1 MRTASAHPV
10 SQITEGLDRT
20 PHPLSDG
27 RGWPWVVAL
36 VLLGANLLWTG
47 GLALSHDKALNDRLN
62 YFLIARTLAEGGGLA
77 VPAKSDL
84 RVPDR
89 TAPYAVGERPLYPFL
104 ASLAIRLVGPSVQAT
119 NFVSALM
126 RSLALLP
133 IFALALWLFGRWAA
147 VGTAV
152 LYTLSPPWTG
162 LGASTMT
169 GTTFVL
175 FYYLTL
181 LLVTAYYVRPS
192 RLLALLTG
200 LSFALVVMSREE
212 GLILGLAVAAVFLFR
227 DVLNPASAA
236 AASDS
241 GGAGTI
247 PVRSRWPDLALVL
260 LGPLLGFVG
269 QKLYLWYTFGS
280 LSSAAHPLFF
290 NSQYEFLYALR
301 LQTRAEY
308 LASIGGL
315 GGAIAVRIFNN
326 LSQLRALFADG
337 LLLDSGQA
345 GLFPLTF
352 LLPLVLGLRGLAR
365 GIRAGKPMARLAGLL
380 ALVLTLHALA
390 WPSFLGRWR
399 LSEIRHVQ
407 VVTPFLMML
416 AADGL
421 VCLWGKSLL
430 RKGLVI
436 LLSLHYLVFVL
447 SYQVLLVDVLAVAP
461 SYNNAEIQA
470 LRRVAPDLDPDAVLM
485 SRKPNR
491 AAYYTDRPAVMM
503 PLAGFKDVM
512 SYGQEHGVTHIVVT
526 PREVRTRPA
535 LGEGLAAFESLDLVA
550 QEGSVQ
556 IYQVQDFGFLSTIAE
571 GGPFDQ
577 EIDLAAPA
585 PPPDWGL
592 LVRRAQ
598 PSTVQQVWRTW
609 QRWQG
614 AVP

>member
-1 MRTASAHPV
+1 MQAPVANSARPV
-10 SQITEGLDRT
+10 AQQRGK
-20 PHPLSDG
+20 PAFPLGDG
-27 RGWPWVVAL
+27 VWWPWAVMIAL
-36 VLLGANLLWTG
+36 FLVNLLWTG

-62 YFLIARTLAEGGGLA
+62 YFLTARTLAEGGGLA

-104 ASLAIRLVGPSVQAT
+104 ASLAIRLTGPSVQAT
-119 NFVSALM
+119 NSVSALM

-169 GTTFVL
+169 GTTFVF

-181 LLVTAYYVRPS
+181 LLATAYYVKPGRA
-192 RLLALLTG
+192 LALLAG
-200 LSFALVVMSREE
+200 GSFALVVMSREE
-212 GLILGLAVAAVFLFR
+212 GLILGLALAAVFLFR
-227 DVLNPASAA
+227 DVLNPAPAPAGSAKPRVFL
-236 AASDS
+236 D
-241 GGAGTI
+241 
-247 PVRSRWPDLALVL
+247 RSRWPDLALVL

-269 QKLYLWYTFGS
+269 QKFYLWHTFGS

-315 GGAIAVRIFNN
+315 GSAIAVRVFNN

-352 LLPLVLGLRGLAR
+352 LLPLGVGIWGLVRD
-365 GIRAGKPMARLAGLL
+365 IRADKPLARLAGLL
-380 ALVLTLHALA
+380 ALILALHALA

-407 VVTPFLMML
+407 VITPFLMML
-416 AADGL
+416 AAEGL
-421 VCLWGKSLL
+421 VRLWGKSPL

-447 SYQVLLVDVLAVAP
+447 LYQVLLVDVLAVAP
-461 SYNNAEIQA
+461 PYNNAEIQA
-470 LRRVAPDLDPDAVLM
+470 LGRAAPDLEPNAVLM

-491 AAYYTDRPAVMM
+491 AAYYTGRPAVMM
-503 PLAGFKDVM
+503 PLAGFKNLM
-512 SYGQEHGVTHIVVT
+512 LYGREHGVTHIVVT
-526 PREVRTRPA
+526 PREVRTRPG
-535 LGEGLAAFESLDLVA
+535 LGDGLAALDSLELLTQV
-550 QEGSVQ
+550 GSVQ
-556 IYQVQDFGFLSTIAE
+556 IYQVQDYGFLSAIAA
-571 GGPFDQ
+571 GGPLDQ
-577 EIDLAAPA
+577 AIDLAAPA
-585 PPPDWGL
+585 PPPDWGAL
-592 LVRRAQ
+592 LRRAS
-598 PSTVQQVWRTW
+598 PSTVAQACQTW

-614 AVP
+614 EAP

>member
-1 MRTASAHPV
+1 MQVTAANSARPTTDQHSNPAF
-10 SQITEGLDRT
+10 
-20 PHPLSDG
+20 PLG
-27 RGWPWVVAL
+27 GGGWWPWAVMFAL
-36 VLLGANLLWTG
+36 FLVNLLWTG
-47 GLALSHDKALNDRLN
+47 GLAVSHDKALNDRLN
-62 YFLIARTLAEGGGLA
+62 YFLTARTLAEGGGLA

-119 NFVSALM
+119 NAVSALM

-162 LGASTMT
+162 LGATTMT
-169 GTTFVL
+169 GTTFAF

-181 LLVTAYYVRPS
+181 LLATAYYVKPGRA
-192 RLLALLTG
+192 LALLTG
-200 LSFALVVMSREE
+200 GSFALVVMSREE
-212 GLILGLAVAAVFLFR
+212 GLILSLALAAVFLFR
-227 DVLNPASAA
+227 DVLNPAPAPTG
-236 AASDS
+236 S
-241 GGAGTI
+241 GKPIAFLD
-247 PVRSRWPDLALVL
+247 RARLPDLGLVL

-269 QKLYLWYTFGS
+269 QKVYLWHAFGS

-315 GGAIAVRIFNN
+315 GGAIAVRVFNN

-352 LLPLVLGLRGLAR
+352 LLPLGVGIWGLVRDV
-365 GIRAGKPMARLAGLL
+365 RAGKLLARLAGLL

-407 VVTPFLMML
+407 VITPFLMML
-416 AADGL
+416 AASGL
-421 VCLWGKSLL
+421 ARLWGRSRLW
-430 RKGLVI
+430 KGLVI
-436 LLSLHYLVFVL
+436 LLSLHYLAFVL
-447 SYQVLLVDVLAVAP
+447 LYQVLLVDVLAVAP
-461 SYNNAEIQA
+461 PYNNAEIQA
-470 LRRVAPDLDPDAVLM
+470 LRRVAPDLDPNAVLM

-491 AAYYTDRPAVMM
+491 AAYYIGRPAVMM
-503 PLAGFKDVM
+503 PLAGFKDM
-512 SYGQEHGVTHIVVT
+512 MIYGQEYGVTHIVVT
-526 PREVRTRPA
+526 PREVRSRPG
-535 LGEGLAAFESLDLVA
+535 LGGGLAAFDSLELLTQV
-550 QEGSVQ
+550 GSVQ
-556 IYQVQDFGFLSTIAE
+556 IYQVQDYGFLSAIAE
-571 GGPFDQ
+571 GGPLDQ
-577 EIDLAAPA
+577 AIDLAAPA
-585 PPPDWGL
+585 PPPDWGSL
-592 LVRRAQ
+592 LRGAR
-598 PSTVQQVWRTW
+598 PSTIAQVRQTW
-609 QRWQG
+609 QRWQESW
-614 AVP
+614 P